1 MILQKQTK
9 EKYKSDKLSRKQLS
23 DFFNDYEQEEREY
36 DTLWDDWFLEES
48 INCHKDFGGE
58 YAGSG
63 TLDYIEGLIL
73 YTLIRKNK
81 PKIIFE
87 IGTAQGMSAALMTSA
102 MEVNQNDGKIFCV
115 DKKLPHRMSPHFGKA
130 MRDYVIDFYE
140 ADAFEF
146 LNEITE
152 IPDLVFV
159 DADHREEF
167 CMKITKILADSFPNA
182 IYVYHEWSLSTI
194 SQKPEIDYISRS
206 EWLYQFYERPAF
218 ELYFN
223 KPKYKHNGF
232 IGSCGLGVVTQ

>member
-9 EKYKSDKLSRKQLS
+9 TKYKSDALSRKQLS
-23 DFFNDYEQEEREY
+23 DFFNDYEKEEKEY
-36 DTLWDDWFLEES
+36 DTLWDNWLLSES
-48 INCHKDFGGE
+48 IHCHQDYGGE

-63 TLDYIEGLIL
+63 TLDYVEGLIL

-81 PKIIFE
+81 PKTVFE
-87 IGTAQGMSAALMTSA
+87 IGTAQGMSAALMASA
-102 MEVNQNDGKIFCV
+102 IEANQNNGKIFCV
-115 DKKLPHRMSPHFGKA
+115 DKKLPHRMSPTFSKA
-130 MRDYVIDFYE
+130 MEDEFIEFYE
-140 ADAFEF
+140 ADVFEF
-146 LNEITE
+146 LDEIKE

-182 IYVYHEWSLSTI
+182 IYAYHEWSLSTI
-194 SQKPEIDYISRS
+194 SQKPETEYISRS
-206 EWLYQFYERPAF
+206 EWLHQFYERPAF

-232 IGSCGLGVVTQ
+232 VGSCGLGVVTQ

>member
-23 DFFNDYEQEEREY
+23 DFFNEYNQEEIEY
-36 DTLWDDWFLEES
+36 DALWDDWFLEES

-73 YTLIRKNK
+73 YTLVRKNK
-81 PKIIFE
+81 PKIVFE
-87 IGTAQGMSAALMTSA
+87 IGTAQGMSAALMASA
-102 MEVNQNDGKIFCV
+102 IEANQNNGKIFCV
-115 DKKLPHRMSPHFGKA
+115 DIKLPHRMSPTFSKA
-130 MRDYVIDFYE
+130 IE
-140 ADAFEF
+140 
-146 LNEITE
+146 NEIIE
-152 IPDLVFV
+152 FYDADVFEILGVKPVIPDLIFV

-167 CMKITKILADSFPNA
+167 CMKITKTLVNSFPDA
-182 IYVYHEWSLSTI
+182 IYAYHEWSLSTI
-194 SQKPEIDYISRS
+194 SQKPEIEYISRS

-232 IGSCGLGVVTQ
+232 VGSCGLGVVTQ